1 MIPDQQPEEREIH
14 TLGRL
19 PHEAFG
25 TFTLPKIASEVLEG
39 FRALPDLTGM
49 TSDAMDE
56 LGISGAVTGG
66 KLYPSTPGARL
77 VGRALT
83 VLNVPREDAPEV
95 AVQGGVSMLADVEAH
110 NLAEPGDVL
119 VLQGVD
125 TISNMGGL
133 LASIAKRQGE
143 LGAIVD
149 GAVRDIAHSRKIEY
163 PIWSRSVSPVTG
175 KWRVRTIGVNVPV
188 KICGVSVM
196 PGDIVLADEVGVC
209 FVPLERAESVL
220 ANARE
225 IARSE
230 AKRQEAIVAGAPI
243 HEVMLRKK

>member
-1 MIPDQQPEEREIH
+1 MSTDQHTEQRERR

-19 PHEAFG
+19 PYEAFG
-25 TFTLPKIASEVLEG
+25 TFTLPKIGSGILEG
-39 FRALPDLTGM
+39 FRSLPDMTGM

-56 LGISGAVTGG
+56 LCIAGAVLGG
-66 KLYPSTPGARL
+66 KLSPSTPGARM

-83 VLNVPREDAPEV
+83 VLNVPREDTPDI
-95 AVQGGVSMLADVEAH
+95 AVQAGVSMLADVEAH

-125 TISNMGGL
+125 MISNMGGL

-149 GAVRDIAHSRKIEY
+149 GAVRDISHSREIGY

-175 KWRVRTIGVNVPV
+175 KWRIRTVGVNVPV
-188 KICGVSVM
+188 TICGVSVM

-209 FVPLERAESVL
+209 FVPLGRAEEVL
-220 ANARE
+220 GNARE
-225 IARSE
+225 IAKSE
-230 AKRQEAIVAGAPI
+230 AKRQKAIVAGAPI
-243 HEVMLRKK
+243 HEVMVRKK